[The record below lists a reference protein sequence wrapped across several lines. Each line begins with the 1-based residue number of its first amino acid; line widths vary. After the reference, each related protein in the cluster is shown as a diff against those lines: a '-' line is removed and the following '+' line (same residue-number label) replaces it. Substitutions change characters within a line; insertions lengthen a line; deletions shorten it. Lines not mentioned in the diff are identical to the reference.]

1 MSRPGVA
8 ALRLSSIIHRET
20 HRAADACPASLTRR
34 IRIVPRKKP
43 SKAVQDYLWSESAGY
58 CQNPECAN
66 DLHAISDVPI
76 AERAHIIAAS
86 PDGPRGADD
95 GGTLSDLER
104 AEADNLLLL
113 CPTCHTKIDKS
124 PKLYD
129 VTMLREWKK
138 RSQDARETAF
148 GSPVFLRREEAL
160 AQVRPL
166 FASNKRV
173 FELYG
178 PTDDIRDTDR
188 ADRWSDLVRTTIIP
202 NNTTILRIFHA
213 NSHLLTHA
221 ELAVVAEFEIH
232 EAQLRDRHLV
242 GNWAAQTVRFPE
254 HIRDVFEEQS

>member
-1 MSRPGVA
+1 
-8 ALRLSSIIHRET
+8 
-20 HRAADACPASLTRR
+20 
-34 IRIVPRKKP
+34 VPRKNP

-58 CQNPECAN
+58 CQNPECAK
-66 DLHAISDVPI
+66 DLHALSDVPI

-129 VTMLREWKK
+129 VFMLREWKK
-138 RSQDARETAF
+138 RSQDAREAAF

-166 FASNKRV
+166 FASNNRV

-178 PTDDIRDTDR
+178 PKDDIRDIDR

-202 NNTTILRIFHA
+202 NNATILRIFHS
-213 NSHLLTHA
+213 NGHLLTDA

-232 EAQLRDRHLV
+232 EAQLRDRHLF

-254 HIRDVFEEQS
+254 HVRDVFEEQS